1 MPESHRRLPTA
12 ASDDALI
19 ERSRTGDAAAFARL
33 VERHRVRVLAVARS
47 IAPHAAEDVTQQTF
61 LSAWLALGRYDAT
74 RGSVATWLCGIARN
88 RSIDALRAEGR
99 RPLLARIED
108 AAAHL
113 VCQEETPFDV
123 VERRTAAAGVRR
135 ALLTLGPE
143 QRTALTLAYYGGL
156 SQQEIQVRT
165 EVPLGTVK
173 GRTRLGLRAM
183 RVQLGVAA

>member
-1 MPESHRRLPTA
+1 MPEPLRRLPTA

-19 ERSRTGDAAAFARL
+19 ERSCAGDTAAFARL
-33 VERHRVRVLAVARS
+33 VERHRVRVLGVARS
-47 IAPHAAEDVTQQTF
+47 IAPHAAEDVAQQTF
-61 LSAWLALGRYDAT
+61 LSAWLGLGRYDAA
-74 RGSVATWLCGIARN
+74 RGSAATWLCGIARN
-88 RSIDALRAEGR
+88 RSIDALRAERR

-113 VCQEETPFDV
+113 VCPDETPFDAAH
-123 VERRTAAAGVRR
+123 RRTAAAGVRR

-183 RVQLGVAA
+183 RAQLGAVA